1 MTAFVLTTVTILYF
15 IIMLLHI
22 CMIDVLAQSQL
33 GLSNVTPGTLGLMR
47 LAGFP
52 EQSVLI
58 ELSPGITCGVKSV
71 FFH

>member
-1 MTAFVLTTVTILYF
+1 
-15 IIMLLHI
+15 MLLHI